1 MPHSPFTHATF
12 DRRTAIRQIAAGAC
26 ASAAALT
33 TASCAPAS
41 DPTRRVVRLWTLALS
56 PRFDDY
62 MRAHVLA
69 FEQSHPGVRVQWT
82 DVAYDA
88 LDRKLIAAAAAGMAP
103 DVVNM
108 ADLNY
113 ARFVS
118 LGAFRDIR
126 ADLPGDPA
134 ATYLPGA
141 LSLCTIGGKLLALPW
156 YVNPQT
162 RIINTELLARASY
175 DPLKLPGDWSGIM
188 EVAPRFR
195 SLTQNYLFSQPLGEE
210 SQLPIMMLA
219 EGLEPLRARDG
230 GRLAA
235 NLSSEPVAAYLDRWV
250 ELYRSGSLP
259 REAATKG
266 HAHLLDLYQ
275 DGRVA
280 IISTGPNFLNRIR
293 DVSPKVYAT
302 TTVQPGAVGA
312 LGRVHMP
319 VMVLAVSG
327 QTRLPR
333 EAAELAWFM
342 TSASAQTALCK
353 LAPIMP
359 SSMASLQDP
368 FFADV
373 ASREKDK
380 TLALGTSVA
389 LRTLPQ
395 AVAFT
400 ASLDTWPNLR
410 RAFEDEFKRVLLDG
424 ADLRRSLARIDTAWN
439 ELLDAAPPAGLE
451 CVPRPSRVET
461 PAAFVSPGGAA

>member
-1 MPHSPFTHATF
+1 MSSNPSTPVTCN
-12 DRRTAIRQIAAGAC
+12 RRTAISRIAGGTCAGLITL
-26 ASAAALT
+26 SGV
-33 TASCAPAS
+33 SCAPAI
-41 DPTRRVVRLWTLALS
+41 DPSTRVVRLWTLALS

-62 MRAHVLA
+62 MRSQIRG
-69 FEQSHPGVRVQWT
+69 FEQVHPGVRVEWT

-88 LDRKLIAAAAAGMAP
+88 LDRKLIAAAAAGMSP

-134 ATYLPGA
+134 TTYLPGA
-141 LSLCTIGGKLLALPW
+141 LSLCTIGGRLLALPW

-162 RIINTELLARASY
+162 RIINTAVLARAGF
-175 DPLKLPGDWSGIM
+175 DALKLPGDWAGLM
-188 EVAPRFR
+188 QLAPAFYRVAK
-195 SLTQNYLFSQPLGEE
+195 NYLFSQPLGEE

-219 EGLEPLRARDG
+219 EGLDPLKTRAG

-235 NLSSEPVAAYLDRWV
+235 NLSSEGVRTYLAQWV
-250 ELYRSGSLP
+250 ELYRSGVLP

-275 DGRVA
+275 NGRVA

-302 TTVQPGAVGA
+302 TTVQPGVVGA

-319 VMVLAVSG
+319 VMVLAVSS

-342 TSASAQTALCK
+342 TSAPAQTALCK
-353 LAPIMP
+353 QAPIMP
-359 SSMASLQDP
+359 SSTASLSDP

-373 ASREKDK
+373 ALREADK

-424 ADLRRSLARIDTAWN
+424 VELSEALPRIDAAWN
-439 ELLDAAPPAGLE
+439 ELLDEAPPAGIE
-451 CVPRPSRVET
+451 CIPRPGRVDA
-461 PAAFVSPGGAA
+461 PAATINARGNP